1 MALVA
6 LCAQRLFVR
15 VVCLVAANAICFAVF
30 ELMAAMAFLA
40 GGDRMQANERE
51 RGYVMIKANLAAPVR
66 FIMALLAI
74 FALLSSVYIINLV
87 AAQAIGLQLVFMYI
101 TLVTGVATQF
111 LVFTA
116 QFEVGVTVM

>member
-1 MALVA
+1 
-6 LCAQRLFVR
+6 
-15 VVCLVAANAICFAVF
+15 
-30 ELMAAMAFLA
+30 
-40 GGDRMQANERE
+40 MQANERE